1 MAKKQGGKK
10 AGDDVTGLEDLALT
24 LGESHGGDDD
34 ATSLAT
40 DDLDKEETVA
50 RLKACAAR
58 LAKAHTFK
66 RGQLVQWKK
75 GLKNKVTPGY
85 GEPVIVIETL
95 DQPILDQHDKGS
107 GSAYF
112 REPLTLV
119 AGEIDHEGDFL
130 CFHYD
135 GRRFEPYEAGKSLH
149 H

>member
-10 AGDDVTGLEDLALT
+10 TGDDMTGLEDLALT
-24 LGESHGGDDD
+24 LGESQGGDDD
-34 ATSLAT
+34 ATWAT
-40 DDLDKEETVA
+40 AAELDKEETVA

-58 LAKAHTFK
+58 LAKAHAFK

-85 GEPVIVIETL
+85 GEPVIVVETL
-95 DQPILDQHDKGS
+95 DQPILDQHEKGS
-107 GSAYF
+107 GSPYF

-119 AGEIDHEGDFL
+119 AGEIDKDGDFL

-135 GRRFEPYEAGKSLH
+135 GRRFEPYQGTGAC
-149 H
+149 